1 MMNINKRPVM
11 AKEKF
16 GSELLWRQEDDK
28 HILLARHDM
37 YILNAFSREIL
48 DLCDGTR
55 TVKDIIDYVV
65 SKYSVTDD
73 EATNQLSNFFNY
85 TMEKQLLTLED

>member
-1 MMNINKRPVM
+1 MDINKKPIM

-37 YILNAFSREIL
+37 YVLNEFSKEILN
-48 DLCDGTR
+48 LCDGSR
-55 TVKDIIDYVV
+55 SVKDIIDYVV
-65 SKYSVTDD
+65 NKYKVNEQD
-73 EATNQLSNFFNY
+73 ATLQIESFLTY